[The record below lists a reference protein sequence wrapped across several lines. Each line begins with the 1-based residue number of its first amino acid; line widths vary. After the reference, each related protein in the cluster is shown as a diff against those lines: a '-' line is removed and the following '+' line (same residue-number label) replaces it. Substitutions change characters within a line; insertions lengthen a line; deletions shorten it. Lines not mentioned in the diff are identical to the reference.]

1 MSMHDSDSVGQQIDA
16 VYRAERARL
25 LARLIGVVGD
35 FDLAEE
41 ALQDAFV
48 AAVRT
53 WPDVGV
59 PDNPAGW
66 LMTAAKRKAID
77 RIRRGGARERRQR
90 DWGELSIAW
99 TSGDP
104 RDSMIDD
111 RLRLIF
117 TCCHPALGI
126 EAQVALTLRSVGGL
140 TTAEVASAFMVSES
154 TLAQRLV
161 RAKGKIR
168 DTKIPYRVPPAS
180 QLSERLDAVL
190 AVIGLIFNAGYL
202 AGEGNELV
210 RVDLCDEAKRL
221 ARLVIELLPGEAEA
235 AALGALLC
243 MQDARRAARVG
254 TDGQP
259 LTLEEQDRS
268 MWDRGQILAG
278 LQLLERSVSM
288 APPGPFA
295 LKASIS
301 AVHSS
306 TRDAASTD
314 WHAIIALYDQL
325 AVFEPTPVVALNRAV
340 AVAMA
345 GTPADGLALLED
357 PTIAEPLASY
367 HLFHSTRADLLRR
380 SGHHDEAAVAYA
392 QARGLTR
399 NRAEHDFL
407 DRRLAELGTN
417 E

>member
-1 MSMHDSDSVGQQIDA
+1 MSMHDSDSVGQHIDA

-59 PDNPAGW
+59 PHNPAGW

-221 ARLVIELLPGEAEA
+221 AHLVIELLPGEAEA

-259 LTLEEQDRS
+259 LTLEEQDRG

-314 WHAIIALYDQL
+314 WRAIIAMYDQL

-345 GTPADGLALLED
+345 GTPDDGLALLDD

-380 SGHHDEAAVAYA
+380 SGQHDEAAVAYA
-392 QARGLTR
+392 RARGLTL

-407 DRRLAELGTN
+407 DRRLAELGTIG
-417 E
+417 